1 MSEES
6 PQKDHPALDPADPR
20 SSELVQG
27 TLEMLVLKTLALE
40 PMHGYGVA
48 LRIEQI
54 SRGVFRVNPGSLLP
68 ALSRME
74 RAGRVKS
81 EWRATENNRRAKYY
95 LLTPKG
101 RSALTTETEEWQRQ
115 LAAITRILEA

>member
-1 MSEES
+1 MTD
-6 PQKDHPALDPADPR
+6 KNR
-20 SSELVQG
+20 ELVQG

-40 PMHGYGVA
+40 PLHGYGIA

-54 SRGVFRVNPGSLLP
+54 SEGVFRVNPGSLLP

-74 RAGRVKS
+74 RAGRVES

-95 LLTPKG
+95 
-101 RSALTTETEEWQRQ
+101 ALTESGRKALEEERQ
-115 LAAITRILEA
+115 QWGRQTAAIHRILEA